1 MDKKKATKIQNI
13 NDGISAGSGIVAL
26 AVPEF
31 SFVPLIVFGVNRIL
45 GFVSDDDII
54 KRLKKIEKQLQ
65 KKKISKSDFKDKISN
80 LSEHKKYFS
89 TSVLERIIKNC
100 IPETVDIYISLF
112 IDYIMQEKC
121 ETEEE
126 LCEIISLLNK
136 HDLDLVKYIKKYLK
150 NGRRLNYKQET
161 KRLDEIARKNAELE
175 IENKK
180 IEEENKNNP
189 GRISKITM
197 PPFQDRSVILDEER
211 TIFWNDFSIYCGL
224 PSQISL
230 NFTMLYECCN
240 TNTDDGYSDW
250 IFYGKSFIKLEKCGV
265 LQLDYKNTIG
275 TLTNLDISRFHI
287 TILGLFLLE
296 YIDI

>member
-31 SFVPLIVFGVNRIL
+31 SVIPLIVFGVNRIL

-80 LSEHKKYFS
+80 LSDHKKYFS
-89 TSVLERIIKNC
+89 TSVLENIIKNC

-112 IDYIMQEKC
+112 IDYIVQEKC
-121 ETEEE
+121 EVEEE
-126 LCEIISLLNK
+126 LCEIISSLNK
-136 HDLDLVKYIKKYLK
+136 HDLDLIKYIKKYLK
-150 NGRRLNYKQET
+150 DGERLNYKRET
-161 KRLDEIARKNAELE
+161 KRLKDVTRKNAELE

-197 PPFQDRSVILDEER
+197 PLFRDRSVILDEER
-211 TIFWNDFSIYCGL
+211 TIFWNDFSVYCGL
-224 PSQISL
+224 SSRISL
-230 NFTMLYECCN
+230 NFTMLYECYN
-240 TNTDDGYSDW
+240 TIIDDEYSDW
-250 IFYGKSFIKLEKCGV
+250 IFYGKSFIKLEKCGI
-265 LQLDYKNTIG
+265 LQLDYKNTLG

>member
-31 SFVPLIVFGVNRIL
+31 SVIPLIVFGVNRIL
-45 GFVSDDDII
+45 EFVSDDDII

-80 LSEHKKYFS
+80 FSDHKKYFS
-89 TSVLERIIKNC
+89 TSVLENIIKNC

-112 IDYIMQEKC
+112 IDYIMQEEC
-121 ETEEE
+121 EVEEE
-126 LCEIISLLNK
+126 LCEIISSLNK
-136 HDLDLVKYIKKYLK
+136 HDLDLIKYIKKYLK
-150 NGRRLNYKQET
+150 DGERLNYKRET
-161 KRLDEIARKNAELE
+161 KRLKDVTRKNAELE

-197 PPFQDRSVILDEER
+197 PLFRDRSVILDEER

-224 PSQISL
+224 SSRISL
-230 NFTMLYECCN
+230 NFTMLYECYN
-240 TNTDDGYSDW
+240 TNIDDEYSDW
-250 IFYGKSFIKLEKCGV
+250 IFYGKSFIKLEKCGI
-265 LQLDYKNTIG
+265 LQLDYKNTLG